1 MEKSISL
8 NNLRRFKQK
17 FNETHPSIPKPT
29 VSDNG
34 KFLAASNGIYVLQ
47 NASSGGGGSGAIYA
61 AELPENVTSTSSGRT
76 LQINNVFTSYVGP
89 TDQESIMNGLKGC
102 FFDAV
107 LSEEIDGGG
116 GAAYIYH
123 CVLYTNA
130 FRIVGNVVY
139 LTVRLPDESGESAQI
154 GVIFKSS

>member
-47 NASSGGGGSGAIYA
+47 NASSGGGGS
-61 AELPENVTSTSSGRT
+61 
-76 LQINNVFTSYVGP
+76 
-89 TDQESIMNGLKGC
+89 
-102 FFDAV
+102 
-107 LSEEIDGGG
+107 
-116 GAAYIYH
+116 
-123 CVLYTNA
+123 
-130 FRIVGNVVY
+130 
-139 LTVRLPDESGESAQI
+139 
-154 GVIFKSS
+154 